1 MYCSPNLFL
10 GGGRGQ
16 VLHTITFWPDWLVF
30 IELSHSKTVNSL
42 TEKLMLINFKN
53 IKREIT
59 LTYIMINLVSYM
71 VCFEEMLLS
80 KENIWYINENKTSRI
95 SMR

>member
-1 MYCSPNLFL
+1 
-10 GGGRGQ
+10 
-16 VLHTITFWPDWLVF
+16 
-30 IELSHSKTVNSL
+30 
-42 TEKLMLINFKN
+42 MLINFKN